1 MTSAISKQE
10 LFATLVIMLLTTVT
24 RRSIV
29 DVAGVLDMPLKLVAI
44 KSFKRNNHKIMSKPT
59 KI

>member
-1 MTSAISKQE
+1 MP
-10 LFATLVIMLLTTVT
+10 LTIVT

-44 KSFKRNNHKIMSKPT
+44 KHLERNNRKIMSKAT

>member
-1 MTSAISKQE
+1 
-10 LFATLVIMLLTTVT
+10 MLLTTVT

-29 DVAGVLDMPLKLVAI
+29 DIAGVLDMPLKLVAI
-44 KSFKRNNHKIMSKPT
+44 KSFKRNNDKIMSKAT

>member
-1 MTSAISKQE
+1 M
-10 LFATLVIMLLTTVT
+10 TLVKPLTTVT

-29 DVAGVLDMPLKLVAI
+29 DIAGVLDMPLKLVTI
-44 KSFKRNNHKIMSKPT
+44 KTLKISYYKIMSTAT

>member
-1 MTSAISKQE
+1 MP
-10 LFATLVIMLLTTVT
+10 LTIVT

-44 KSFKRNNHKIMSKPT
+44 KSFERNNCKIMSKAT